1 MMLQDVFTHLW
12 DGLVSRTTGPLK
24 FRFFLQP
31 GMAIFL
37 AVRCGLRDSRE
48 GKPPYFWAIFTDP
61 AQRRELL
68 HDGWKS
74 IGKIFILA
82 VALDCIY
89 QIIVLR
95 WLYPFEAIMV
105 AVLLAVIPYLLVRG
119 PVNRI
124 ATARKA
130 PGRPSAAG
138 QADSTSP
145 VRKAG
150 IL

>member
-1 MMLQDVFTHLW
+1 MLQDVFTHLW
-12 DGLVSRTTGPLK
+12 DGLASRTEGPLK
-24 FRFFLQP
+24 FRFLLQP

-68 HDGWKS
+68 HDGWQS
-74 IGKIFILA
+74 IGKVFLLA
-82 VALDCIY
+82 VVLDCIY
-89 QIIVLR
+89 QIIILH
-95 WLYPFEAIMV
+95 WIYPFEAIMV

-124 ATARKA
+124 AAFRKA
-130 PGRPSAAG
+130 HGQPSAAG
-138 QADSTSP
+138 QSKGPSP
-145 VRKAG
+145 VGKAG

>member
-1 MMLQDVFTHLW
+1 MLGNVFTDLW
-12 DGLVSRTTGPLK
+12 DGLVSRSTGPLK

-74 IGKIFILA
+74 IGKVFILA

-89 QIIVLR
+89 QAIELHWIYL
-95 WLYPFEAIMV
+95 FEAILV
-105 AVLLAVIPYLLVRG
+105 ALLLAIIPYLLVRG

-124 ATARKA
+124 ASFRKTA
-130 PGRPSAAG
+130 GRPSAQG
-138 QADSTSP
+138 QSQGPSP
-145 VRKAG
+145 MGKAG

>member
-1 MMLQDVFTHLW
+1 MLGNVFTDLW
-12 DGLVSRTTGPLK
+12 DGLVSRSTGPLK

-74 IGKIFILA
+74 IGKVFILA

-89 QIIVLR
+89 QAIELHWIHL
-95 WLYPFEAIMV
+95 FEAILV
-105 AVLLAVIPYLLVRG
+105 ALLLAIIPYLLVRG

-124 ATARKA
+124 ASFRKTA
-130 PGRPSAAG
+130 GRPSAAG
-138 QADSTSP
+138 QSKGPSP
-145 VRKAG
+145 VGKAG

>member
-1 MMLQDVFTHLW
+1 MLGNVFTDLW
-12 DGLVSRTTGPLK
+12 DGLVSRTDGPLK

-74 IGKIFILA
+74 IGRLFILA
-82 VALDCIY
+82 VVLDCIY
-89 QIIVLR
+89 Q
-95 WLYPFEAIMV
+95 AIELHWIYLSDAILV
-105 AVLLAVIPYLLVRG
+105 ALLLAIIPYLLVRG

-124 ATARKA
+124 AAFRKA
-130 PGRPSAAG
+130 HGRPSAAG
-138 QADSTSP
+138 QSKGASP
-145 VRKAG
+145 LGKAG

>member
-1 MMLQDVFTHLW
+1 MLGNVFTDLW
-12 DGLVSRTTGPLK
+12 DGLVSRSTGPLK

-61 AQRRELL
+61 GQRRELL

-74 IGKIFILA
+74 IGKVFLLA

-89 QIIVLR
+89 QIIILH
-95 WLYPFEAIMV
+95 WIHPLEAIVV
-105 AVLLAVIPYLLVRG
+105 AFLLAIIPYLLVRG

-124 ATARKA
+124 AAFRKEH
-130 PGRPSAAG
+130 GRPSAG
-138 QADSTSP
+138 PSP
-145 VRKAG
+145 VGKAG